1 MLVPMDVVAFIQSQW
16 KCEEPLCTIDFP
28 QTLWNELCER
38 AYLDLME
45 RCGHPKASKFCI
57 RLVGQSGSG
66 KTSQLLPAVKAALEA
81 QSQRYVSLAVRDFV
95 PYHPNLNLIREH
107 YDKGLVR
114 EKTNAFALTL
124 LTLVLVRC
132 TRGHVPI
139 LFEVTLLSPE
149 YERFVH
155 RCLSEE
161 GYGCDYHCL
170 AIAKETSDAWIEAR
184 CRETHRVVSKRS
196 SDFFFQTLQPALK
209 SLQSV
214 RIPNRVFIWDAYHTE
229 PQQTRLLDKNLW
241 EKIQTA
247 AHANAEPLGFDAAL
261 ESKKKFLYNF
271 YREHSFVVT
280 DENTSDG

>member
-1 MLVPMDVVAFIQSQW
+1 MLVPMDVVAFIRSQW
-16 KCEEPLCTIDFP
+16 KCEDPLCAIDFP
-28 QTLWNELCER
+28 QTLWADLCER
-38 AYLDLME
+38 AYLDLTE
-45 RCGHPKASKFCI
+45 RYGHPKTSKFCI

-66 KTSQLLPAVKAALEA
+66 KTSQLLPAMKAALEA
-81 QSQRYVSLAVRDFV
+81 QSQKYVSLAVRDFV
-95 PYHPNLNLIREH
+95 PYHPNLSAIREH
-107 YDKGLVR
+107 YDEGLVR

-132 TRGHVPI
+132 IRAHLPI

-149 YERFVH
+149 YERFAH

-196 SDFFFQTLQPALK
+196 SDFFFQTLQSALE

-214 RIPNRVFIWDAYHTE
+214 RMPNRVFIWDAYHTE
-229 PQQTRLLDKNLW
+229 PQRTHFPDAHLWGKMQTL
-241 EKIQTA
+241 
-247 AHANAEPLGFDAAL
+247 AHANAEPLGFEMAL
-261 ESKKKFLYNF
+261 GAKEKFLCNF

-280 DENTSDG
+280 DEQASGG

>member
-1 MLVPMDVVAFIQSQW
+1 MSMPMDVVAFIRSQW
-16 KCEEPLCTIDFP
+16 KCEDPLCAIDFP
-28 QTLWNELCER
+28 QTLWDELCER
-38 AYLDLME
+38 AYRDLTE
-45 RCGHPKASKFCI
+45 RFGCPKASKFCI

-81 QSQRYVSLAVRDFV
+81 QLQKYVSLAVRDFV
-95 PYHPNLNLIREH
+95 PYHPNLSAIREH
-107 YDKGLVR
+107 YDEGLVR

-132 TRGHVPI
+132 IRAHLPI

-149 YERFVH
+149 YERFAH

-184 CRETHRVVSKRS
+184 CRETHRVVLKRS
-196 SDFFFQTLQPALK
+196 SDFFFQTLQSALE

-214 RIPNRVFIWDAYHTE
+214 RMPNRVFIWDAYHTE
-229 PQQTRLLDKNLW
+229 PQRTHFPDAHLWGKMQTL
-241 EKIQTA
+241 
-247 AHANAEPLGFDAAL
+247 AHANAEPFGFEMALGAK
-261 ESKKKFLYNF
+261 EKFLCNF

-280 DENTSDG
+280 DEQASGG

>member
-1 MLVPMDVVAFIQSQW
+1 MPMPMDVVAFIRNQW
-16 KCEEPLCTIDFP
+16 GCGDPFCAIDFP
-28 QTLWNELCER
+28 QTLWDELCEC
-38 AYLDLME
+38 AYRDLVE
-45 RCGHPKASKFCI
+45 RCGYPKASKFCI

-81 QSQRYVSLAVRDFV
+81 QSQKFVSLAVRDFV
-95 PYHPNLNLIREH
+95 PYHPNLSAIREH
-107 YDKGLVR
+107 YGEGLVR

-132 TRGHVPI
+132 IREHLPI

-170 AIAKETSDAWIEAR
+170 AIAKETSDTWIEAR
-184 CRETHRVVSKRS
+184 CCETHRVVSKRS
-196 SDFFFQTLQPALK
+196 SDFFFQTLQPALE

-214 RIPNRVFIWDAYHTE
+214 RMPNRVFIWDAYHTE
-229 PQQTRLLDKNLW
+229 PQRTCFPDERLWQKMQAVARTND
-241 EKIQTA
+241 
-247 AHANAEPLGFDAAL
+247 EPLSFEAAL
-261 ESKKKFLYNF
+261 EAKKKFLCSF
-271 YREHSFVVT
+271 YREHSFAVT
-280 DENTSDG
+280 DEQASKG

>member
-1 MLVPMDVVAFIQSQW
+1 MFMPMDVVAFIRSQW
-16 KCEEPLCTIDFP
+16 KCEEPLCAIDFP
-28 QTLWNELCER
+28 QTLWDELCEC
-38 AYLDLME
+38 AYRDLVE

-81 QSQRYVSLAVRDFV
+81 QSQKYVSLAVRDFV
-95 PYHPNLNLIREH
+95 PYHPNLSAIREH
-107 YDKGLVR
+107 YDEGLVR

-132 TRGHVPI
+132 IRAHLPI

-155 RCLSEE
+155 RCLPEE
-161 GYGCDYHCL
+161 GYACDYHCL
-170 AIAKETSDAWIEAR
+170 AIAKETSDAWVEAR

-196 SDFFFQTLQPALK
+196 SDFFFQALQPAFET
-209 SLQSV
+209 LQSV
-214 RIPNRVFIWDAYHTE
+214 CMPNRVFIWDAYHTE
-229 PQQTRLLDKNLW
+229 PQRTRLSDKNLW
-241 EKIQTA
+241 EKMQAVARTSD
-247 AHANAEPLGFDAAL
+247 EPLSFEAAL
-261 ESKKKFLYNF
+261 EAKKKFLCDF

-280 DENTSDG
+280 DKQASDG

>member
-1 MLVPMDVVAFIQSQW
+1 MSMPMDVVAFIRNQW
-16 KCEEPLCTIDFP
+16 KCEDPLCAIDFS
-28 QTLWNELCER
+28 QTLWGELCER
-38 AYLDLME
+38 AYLDLTE
-45 RCGHPKASKFCI
+45 RCGYPKASKFCI

-81 QSQRYVSLAVRDFV
+81 QSQKYVSLAVRDFV
-95 PYHPNLNLIREH
+95 PYHPNLSAIREH
-107 YDKGLVR
+107 YDEGLVR

-132 TRGHVPI
+132 IRAHLPI

-155 RCLSEE
+155 QCLSEE

-196 SDFFFQTLQPALK
+196 SDFFFQTLQPAFE

-214 RIPNRVFIWDAYHTE
+214 CMPNRVFIWDAYHTE
-229 PQQTRLLDKNLW
+229 PQRTHFPDERLWQKMQAVARTSD
-241 EKIQTA
+241 
-247 AHANAEPLGFDAAL
+247 EPLIFEAAL
-261 ESKKKFLYNF
+261 EAKKKFLCNF
-271 YREHSFVVT
+271 YREYSFVVT
-280 DENTSDG
+280 DKQMSNG

>member
-1 MLVPMDVVAFIQSQW
+1 MFMPMDVVAFIRNQW
-16 KCEEPLCTIDFP
+16 KCEDPLCAIDFS
-28 QTLWNELCER
+28 QTLWGELCER
-38 AYLDLME
+38 AYLDLTE
-45 RCGHPKASKFCI
+45 RCGYPKASKFCI

-81 QSQRYVSLAVRDFV
+81 QSQKYVSLAVRDFV
-95 PYHPNLNLIREH
+95 PYHPNLSAIREH
-107 YDKGLVR
+107 YDEGLVR

-132 TRGHVPI
+132 IRAHLPI

-155 RCLSEE
+155 QCLSEE

-196 SDFFFQTLQPALK
+196 SDFFFQTLQPAFE

-214 RIPNRVFIWDAYHTE
+214 CMPNRVFIWDAYHTE
-229 PQQTRLLDKNLW
+229 PQRTHFPDERLWQKMQAVARTSD
-241 EKIQTA
+241 
-247 AHANAEPLGFDAAL
+247 EPLIFEAAL
-261 ESKKKFLYNF
+261 EAKKKFLCNF
-271 YREHSFVVT
+271 YREYSFVVT
-280 DENTSDG
+280 DKQMSNG

>member
-1 MLVPMDVVAFIQSQW
+1 MFVPMDVVAFIRSQW
-16 KCEEPLCTIDFP
+16 KCEDPLCAIDFP
-28 QTLWNELCER
+28 QTLWDELCER
-38 AYLDLME
+38 AYRDLIE
-45 RCGHPKASKFCI
+45 RCGYPKTSRFCI

-81 QSQRYVSLAVRDFV
+81 QSQKFVSLAVRDFV

-107 YDKGLVR
+107 YDEGLVR

-132 TRGHVPI
+132 IRGHLPI

-155 RCLSEE
+155 RCLFEE
-161 GYGCDYHCL
+161 GYSCDYYCL
-170 AIAKETSDAWIEAR
+170 AIDKKMSDAWIEAR

-196 SDFFFQTLQPALK
+196 SDFFFQTLQPVFE

-214 RIPNRVFIWDAYHTE
+214 YIPNRVFVWDAYHTE
-229 PQQTRLLDKNLW
+229 PQQTQLSDKNLW
-241 EKIQTA
+241 EKMQTL
-247 AHANAEPLGFDAAL
+247 AHMNAEPLSFEAAL
-261 ESKKKFLYNF
+261 EAKKKFLCNF
-271 YREHSFVVT
+271 YREHSFVVV
-280 DENTSDG
+280 DKQALND

>member
-1 MLVPMDVVAFIQSQW
+1 MLMPMDVVAFIRSQW
-16 KCEEPLCTIDFP
+16 RCEDPLCAIDFS
-28 QTLWNELCER
+28 QTLWDELCER
-38 AYLDLME
+38 AYLDLTE
-45 RCGHPKASKFCI
+45 RCGHPRASKFCI

-81 QSQRYVSLAVRDFV
+81 QSQKFVSLAVRDFV
-95 PYHPNLNLIREH
+95 PYHPNLSAIREH
-107 YDKGLVR
+107 YDEGLVR

-132 TRGHVPI
+132 IRGHLPI

-196 SDFFFQTLQPALK
+196 SDFFFQTLQPALEI
-209 SLQSV
+209 LQSV
-214 RIPNRVFIWDAYHTE
+214 RMPNRVFIWDAYHTE
-229 PQQTRLLDKNLW
+229 PQRTHFPDAHLW
-241 EKIQTA
+241 EKMQTLA
-247 AHANAEPLGFDAAL
+247 YTNVEPLSFEAAL
-261 ESKKKFLYNF
+261 ESKKKFLCSF

-280 DENTSDG
+280 DEQMSNG